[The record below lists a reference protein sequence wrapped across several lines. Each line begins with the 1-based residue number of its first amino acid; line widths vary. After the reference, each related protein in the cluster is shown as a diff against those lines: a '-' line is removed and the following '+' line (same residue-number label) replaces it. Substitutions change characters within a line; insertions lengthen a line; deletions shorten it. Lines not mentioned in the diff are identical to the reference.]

1 MFAIRKADDE
11 GKNEREVQKDRR
23 HDDVSERVY
32 GAEAPEER
40 HKRMLM

>member
-1 MFAIRKADDE
+1 MFAIRKADNE
-11 GKNEREVQKDRR
+11 GKKEREVQKDRR

-32 GAEAPEER
+32 GAEAPEKG